1 MNKLY
6 LLVFLL
12 LLCSCAPGGKYFSP
26 EVRLQRA
33 IKYEEHV
40 APISKQQLLNNFGE
54 PSLSEVYYPWCD
66 VVEVWHYFS
75 SQCCEGLHV
84 VMVNDVVQDVKYW

>member
-1 MNKLY
+1 MLA
-6 LLVFLL
+6 LL
-12 LLCSCAPGGKYFSP
+12 LLFCSCARGSYSLQ
-26 EVRLQRA
+26 ESRLKRA
-33 IKYEEHV
+33 IAYEQDTGV
-40 APISKQQLLNNFGE
+40 ISKQQLINSFGE
-54 PSLSEVYYPWCD
+54 PSLTEVYYPWCD